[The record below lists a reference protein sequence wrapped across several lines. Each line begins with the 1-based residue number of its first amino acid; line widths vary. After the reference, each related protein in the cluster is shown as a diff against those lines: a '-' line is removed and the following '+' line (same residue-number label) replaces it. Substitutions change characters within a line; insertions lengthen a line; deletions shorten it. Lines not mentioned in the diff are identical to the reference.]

1 MEFFVS
7 YETEIVNNGIF
18 FTDSNG
24 LQLME
29 RNTMSSDEDFE
40 SDTITLGSKLFPVTT
55 IAMIQDTINQSQLGI
70 LVGTPTFA
78 TSIREGQLLLGLF
91 RLNEGKDRRSK
102 PSPIKEEV
110 GFGSS
115 KKSQIYL
122 SH

>member
-24 LQLME
+24 LEVME
-29 RNTMSSDEDFE
+29 RNAMASDEEFE
-40 SDTITLGSKLFPVTT
+40 SDTLSLGSKLYPVTT
-55 IAMIQDTINQSQLGI
+55 IAMIQDMNNESQLGI
-70 LVGTPTFA
+70 VVGTPTFA

-102 PSPIKEEV
+102 PSPIKEQV
-110 GFGSS
+110 GTGNS
-115 KKSQIYL
+115 KKS
-122 SH
+122 